1 MPVAVYIVPPCGPIW
16 PTSDAQPRM
25 VQAKVLVP
33 AMLNI
38 EAANQLEEEEALL
51 AAGAMDGLLDAE

>member
-1 MPVAVYIVPPCGPIW
+1 
-16 PTSDAQPRM
+16 M

-38 EAANQLEEEEALL
+38 EAANQLEEEEALP